1 MRRHWLLLTLL
12 FAPAC
17 AVGPNYKRPAVIVPE
32 TVRGA
37 PAPTVEAAG
46 AGEAA
51 SLADRPWWEIFGDET
66 LQSLIDD
73 AIRSNY
79 DIRTAAWRVEEF
91 RARAGIARSEFYPQI
106 QYGGGWTRG
115 RESEFVQPSLNPTRN
130 LQAVNLTLSWEI
142 DVWGRIRRLN
152 ESARAEYLATEE
164 GRRGVLLSVVSDTAG
179 AYFALRELD
188 ARLAIA
194 RRTTEA
200 FRGTYELFDLQRVGG
215 VASELE
221 VSRAEAA
228 LAAAA
233 ATVPDLERQIVAQEN
248 LICFL
253 IGRNPEPIPRGAG
266 LTEQRLPP
274 EVPVG
279 LPSTLLER
287 RPDVRQVEE
296 RLVSANARVGVATAN
311 FFPKIALTGSYGG
324 ASPDIADLFH
334 AGRMWSI
341 AAGLAGPVFQGG
353 RLRNEYDA
361 EMALFEQAR
370 VQYESVVT
378 RAFGEVSTALTAYQ
392 SLAAAERQQARSV
405 GAYQESVELAN
416 IRYTAGLS
424 SYVEV
429 LDAEQLLFP
438 EENTLAR
445 MQLVRLDAL
454 VALYRALGGG
464 WNLEN
469 PTWARPASQASVVK
483 P

>member
-17 AVGPNYKRPAVIVPE
+17 AVGPNYKRPAVTVPE
-32 TVRGA
+32 AVRGA
-37 PAPTVEAAG
+37 PAAE

-66 LQSLIDD
+66 LQSLIDE
-73 AIRSNY
+73 ALRSNY
-79 DIRTAAWRVEEF
+79 DVRTAVWRVEEF

-106 QYGGGWTRG
+106 QYQGGWTRG

-130 LQAVNLTLSWEI
+130 LQVVNLTLSWEI

-164 GRRGVLLSVVSDTAG
+164 GRRGVLLSVVSNTAA
-179 AYFALRELD
+179 AYFELRELD
-188 ARLAIA
+188 ARLEIA
-194 RRTTEA
+194 GRTTEA
-200 FRGTYELFDLQRVGG
+200 FQGTYDLFDLQRAGG
-215 VASELE
+215 MASELQ

-253 IGRNPEPIPRGAG
+253 VGRNPGPIPRGAG

-279 LPSTLLER
+279 LPSSLLER
-287 RPDVRQVEE
+287 RPDVLQAEE
-296 RLVSANARVGVATAN
+296 QLVSANARVGVATAN

-324 ASPDIADLFH
+324 ASPELESLFH

-341 AAGLAGPVFQGG
+341 AAGLAGPLFQGG

-361 EMALFEQAR
+361 EVALFEQAR
-370 VQYESVVT
+370 SQYESVVT
-378 RAFGEVSTALTAYQ
+378 QALGEVSTALVAYQ
-392 SLAAAERQQARSV
+392 NLAAAEKQQARSV

-416 IRYTAGLS
+416 IRYVAGLS

-445 MQLVRLDAL
+445 MQLARLDAL
-454 VALYRALGGG
+454 VALYRSLGGG
-464 WNLEN
+464 WRLES
-469 PTWARPASQASVVK
+469 REESKEASR
-483 P
+483 